1 MYMQL
6 PCIVSIIE
14 YDVLEVFDLYKE
26 IENLSLFLLIH
37 LFHLL
42 TLFLG

>member
-1 MYMQL
+1 MQS
-6 PCIVSIIE
+6 PCIVSTIE
-14 YDVLEVFDLYKE
+14 YIVLEVIDLYKE
-26 IENLSLFLLIH
+26 IENLFLFLLIH